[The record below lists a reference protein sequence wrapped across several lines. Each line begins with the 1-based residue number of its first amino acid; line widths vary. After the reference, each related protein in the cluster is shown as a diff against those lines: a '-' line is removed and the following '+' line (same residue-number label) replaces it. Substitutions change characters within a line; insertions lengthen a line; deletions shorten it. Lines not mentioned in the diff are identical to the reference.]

1 MLATIEGVE
10 NDVIAIF
17 SDEDDDEED
26 EEEDEIDPRGGGLGP
41 EPSSA
46 TATMVAA
53 TVTAAV
59 AGAASS
65 VTNLQVLRLLN
76 YSRFVSNKNYFYLQK
91 ICKLRPVSKEMYCV
105 AKSGRYAIY
114 SRQGVDLILG
124 SIISFAREF
133 LYPSDAKLTQVE
145 FCYTHANPN

>member
-76 YSRFVSNKNYFYLQK
+76 YSPFASNSKKCLPEIKK
-91 ICKLRPVSKEMYCV
+91 IC
-105 AKSGRYAIY
+105 
-114 SRQGVDLILG
+114 
-124 SIISFAREF
+124 
-133 LYPSDAKLTQVE
+133 
-145 FCYTHANPN
+145 